1 MKVENSSGREYYL
14 QRSKDNF
21 MAKWCS
27 IVTPSRIDLDG
38 TTVEAF
44 GDVEKSNYIY
54 LVFEETTYCLWAK
67 DPRNFEFLEETSLRI
82 TDRGRPRSG
91 TKKAS
96 NDQPPRVVGRS
107 PKIQMGKEDELP
119 TREDLEAVLLHLP
132 RLREQVEARAGD
144 PDAAEGLYSET
155 FSSAVRKVVKALFQ
169 HRFMFP
175 FNYQPWMDEA
185 RKLEENHELLA
196 QADLETLRK
205 LVVVH
210 WRQDYWD
217 YDHTHW
223 ESVAA
228 NWHLVKLVERLRE
241 IAEVME
247 PQTKPSVGKFTS
259 DEGNTARLPEEDSE
273 ERNFAIAK
281 TNKNQKWTHE
291 LRVKMYSRLLAEFGP
306 HTDWGTFAYPSGR
319 KDRLKEVLKELAEE
333 FTRSTVKTFEW
344 TALDQQMIWGITRQ
358 GRVKN
363 AAFASQ
369 YILNKAAALE
379 TGFLK
384 TSELSGFVHL
394 QTDIAE
400 PNEQQ
405 VDPMAS
411 EQGDEFENSDRSEI
425 E

>member
-1 MKVENSSGREYYL
+1 MKVENSTGREYYL
-14 QRSKDNF
+14 QRSKDNRI
-21 MAKWCS
+21 AQWCTKTEPAQ
-27 IVTPSRIDLDG
+27 IEIDG
-38 TTVEAF
+38 APVEAY
-44 GDVEKSNYIY
+44 GNPEKSDWIY
-54 LVFEETTYCLWAK
+54 LRYEGTAYCLWAK
-67 DPRNFEFLEETSLRI
+67 DPRDFEFLDETSLRI
-82 TDRGRPRSG
+82 TDRGRSKRSN
-91 TKKAS
+91 TSKAEPTPVRAGKS
-96 NDQPPRVVGRS
+96 S
-107 PKIQMGKEDELP
+107 EFQMGKEEETP
-119 TREDLEAVLLHLP
+119 TREDLDAVLLHLP
-132 RLREQVEARAGD
+132 RLREEVESRMSD
-144 PDAAEGLYSET
+144 PNIAEGLYTKE
-155 FSSAVRKVVKALFQ
+155 FSSAVRQVVKAFFR

-185 RKLEENHELLA
+185 RKLEENRELLA
-196 QADLETLRK
+196 KADLDTLRK

-217 YDHTHW
+217 YDNAHW
-223 ESVAA
+223 EFIAA
-228 NWHLVKLVERLRE
+228 NGHLVALLDRLQE
-241 IAEVME
+241 IAETME
-247 PQTKPSVGKFTS
+247 PQTKINPGKFTR
-259 DEGNTARLPEEDSE
+259 DEGNSARLPDEDSE

-319 KDRLKEVLKELAEE
+319 KDRLKEVLKELAVE
-333 FTRSTVKTFEW
+333 FTRSTGKTFEW

-394 QTDIAE
+394 QPDIAE
-400 PNEQQ
+400 PNAQQ
-405 VDPMAS
+405 FDPVAS